1 MVLAELRV
9 TISSRYR
16 FRFANLKMGAGPTE
30 LK

>member
-9 TISSRYR
+9 TILSHDS
-16 FRFANLKMGAGPTE
+16 FRFANLKMNVGPSD